1 MLNPTRGRAERG
13 NREDMAP
20 APREQQA
27 PMPTRGL
34 VNLGRQIRDGE
45 QSRVSNPAH
54 SKRGRGGGEVRVQLV
69 SIGIQGH
76 ARQAGDQAAEF
87 QEQAAIVTPKHESR
101 RAQ

>member
-1 MLNPTRGRAERG
+1 MLNPARGRAERG

-20 APREQQA
+20 APRERQA

-54 SKRGRGGGEVRVQLV
+54 SKRGQGRRGGKGPASKQRDPRSCE
-69 SIGIQGH
+69 
-76 ARQAGDQAAEF
+76 AG
-87 QEQAAIVTPKHESR
+87 R
-101 RAQ
+101 

>member
-54 SKRGRGGGEVRVQLV
+54 SKRGQGWRGGKGPASKHRDPR
-69 SIGIQGH
+69 SYG
-76 ARQAGDQAAEF
+76 QAGDQAAKF
-87 QEQAAIVTPKHESR
+87 QEQAANVTPKYGK
-101 RAQ
+101 

>member
-54 SKRGRGGGEVRVQLV
+54 SKRGQGRRGGKGPASKQRDPRSYE
-69 SIGIQGH
+69 
-76 ARQAGDQAAEF
+76 AG
-87 QEQAAIVTPKHESR
+87 R
-101 RAQ
+101 

>member
-1 MLNPTRGRAERG
+1 MRNPARGRAERG

-54 SKRGRGGGEVRVQLV
+54 SKRGQGRRGGKGPASKHRDPRSYE
-69 SIGIQGH
+69 
-76 ARQAGDQAAEF
+76 AG
-87 QEQAAIVTPKHESR
+87 R
-101 RAQ
+101 

>member
-54 SKRGRGGGEVRVQLV
+54 SKRGQGRRGGKGPASKHRDPRSCE
-69 SIGIQGH
+69 
-76 ARQAGDQAAEF
+76 AG
-87 QEQAAIVTPKHESR
+87 R
-101 RAQ
+101 

>member
-45 QSRVSNPAH
+45 QRRVSNPAH
-54 SKRGRGGGEVRVQLV
+54 SKRGQGWRGGKGPASKHRDPRSCE
-69 SIGIQGH
+69 
-76 ARQAGDQAAEF
+76 AG
-87 QEQAAIVTPKHESR
+87 R
-101 RAQ
+101 